1 MTRTVHEK
9 TISLD
14 LKDLPQE
21 KLQELDAYIDGLEDK
36 KGSLI
41 HVLHRAQNLFGY
53 LPMEVQLHIARK
65 VDVPGAKVFGVV
77 SFYSYFTTEP
87 RGEHTISVCMGTA
100 CFVKDGEPI
109 LKKFMSDLGIEKNGG
124 MSKDKMFTVRDVRCI
139 GACGLAPVVM
149 VGEKVYGHV
158 KKEDVK
164 TIIDTYRKESEDAN

>member
-1 MTRTVHEK
+1 MARAVHEK

-14 LKDLPQE
+14 LNDLPQD
-21 KLQELDAYIDGLEDK
+21 KLQELDAYIDSLEDK

-53 LPMEVQLHIARK
+53 LPMEVQLYIARK
-65 VDVPGAKVFGVV
+65 LDVPGAKVFGVV

-87 RGEHTISVCMGTA
+87 RGKHTISVCMGTA
-100 CFVKDGEPI
+100 CFVKGSEDV
-109 LKKFMSDLGIEKNGG
+109 LKQFMNELGIDKNGG
-124 MSKDKMFTVRDVRCI
+124 MSEDKMFTVRDVRCI

-164 TIIDTYRKESEDAN
+164 GIIDEYRKESDDAN

>member
-1 MTRTVHEK
+1 MARAVHEK

-14 LKDLPQE
+14 LNDLPQD
-21 KLQELDAYIDGLEDK
+21 KLQELDAYIDSLEDK

-53 LPMEVQLHIARK
+53 LPMEVQLYIARK
-65 VDVPGAKVFGVV
+65 IDVPGAKVFGVV

-87 RGEHTISVCMGTA
+87 RGKHTISVCMGTA
-100 CFVKDGEPI
+100 CFVKGAEDI
-109 LKKFMSDLGIEKNGG
+109 LKRFLNDLGIEKNGG
-124 MSKDKMFTVRDVRCI
+124 MSADKMFTVRDVRCI

-158 KKEDVK
+158 TKDDVK
-164 TIIDTYRKESEDAN
+164 DIIDEYRKESDDAN

>member
-1 MTRTVHEK
+1 MARAVHEK

-14 LKDLPQE
+14 LNDLPQD
-21 KLQELDAYIDGLEDK
+21 KLQELDAYIDSLEDK

-53 LPMEVQLHIARK
+53 LPMEVQLYIARK
-65 VDVPGAKVFGVV
+65 LDVPGAKVFGVV

-87 RGEHTISVCMGTA
+87 RGKHTISVCMGTA
-100 CFVKDGEPI
+100 CFVKGSEDV
-109 LKKFMSDLGIEKNGG
+109 LKKFMNELGIEKNGG
-124 MSKDKMFTVRDVRCI
+124 MSEDKIFTVRDVRCI

-158 KKEDVK
+158 KKDDVK
-164 TIIDTYRKESEDAN
+164 TIIDEYRKESDDAN